1 MTLFEE
7 MYKESTEL
15 SKFYRFEGLNSYS
28 HFPVGN
34 ENMHIPQDSGYI
46 YFSQSMKHHQYYV
59 RKRLK
64 QLIDN
69 LMGHGNSINK
79 KALLDSGNFNEIVR
93 KIENLQI
100 TEKIQSIEFSLSP
113 IIKEILE
120 NNSHLNI
127 KKEKYDK
134 RIESC
139 DLRQYNGGYGFCD
152 EWLTVYNLLT
162 YFYGCQ
168 RITKENILEFIE
180 LYRFCLIKQ
189 ERTLAA
195 TNFLLDE
202 SCRTIKI
209 NEKVYNDF
217 SKYELMNAL
226 EIIVEKELYFPE
238 SMFSKNPDQ
247 SIKKIIQAYNL
258 ERERLLELSESIY
271 RRKLNR

>member
-1 MTLFEE
+1 M
-7 MYKESTEL
+7 
-15 SKFYRFEGLNSYS
+15 
-28 HFPVGN
+28 GN
-34 ENMHIPQDSGYI
+34 EYNT
-46 YFSQSMKHHQYYV
+46 
-59 RKRLK
+59 
-64 QLIDN
+64 
-69 LMGHGNSINK
+69 NK
-79 KALLDSGNFNEIVR
+79 KAFLDSGNFNEMVR
-93 KIENLQI
+93 RIENWQI

-113 IIKEILE
+113 IIEEILE

-127 KKEKYDK
+127 KKEKSDK

-139 DLRQYNGGYGFCD
+139 DKRQYRGGYGFCD

-168 RITKENILEFIE
+168 RITKENILEFME

-189 ERTLAA
+189 ERTLSA

-209 NEKVYNDF
+209 NERIYDDF

-238 SMFSKNPDQ
+238 SMFSNNPEQ
-247 SIKKIIQAYNL
+247 SIKKIIQAYTL